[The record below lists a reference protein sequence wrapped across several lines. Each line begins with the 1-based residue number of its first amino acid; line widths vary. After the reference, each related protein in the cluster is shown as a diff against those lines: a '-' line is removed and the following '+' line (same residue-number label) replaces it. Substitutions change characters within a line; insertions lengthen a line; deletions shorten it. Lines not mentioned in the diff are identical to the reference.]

1 MGALDFISQNIA
13 NSKLYSIMQVV
24 TLNIN
29 SVFFLFRIFSTT
41 VNSKF
46 ELLNGKSVSTIR
58 GWH

>member
-29 SVFFLFRIFSTT
+29 IFFLFRIFSTT